1 MNGSDS
7 IMTVWAAKGLRQL
20 FYDRTSETP
29 LGCSLIATAR
39 KAGISV
45 HGRSSLLAALSAA
58 EGYALASDGVPSA
71 AIGTSA
77 ELSPSEISA
86 VEGFALSSLPLLLIK
101 PSASHGKADSTATV
115 RQSSCPFKWTTA
127 LDEEAANLLQLEK
140 AYYLAA
146 GGGRRGPVL
155 VELSPPLVC
164 RNLQLASSFGGYE
177 ESEDFFQ
184 LLDSEP
190 PIHDIE
196 LDRIM
201 NGLYRAKCP
210 LLVVGGGVRHSGASA
225 ELKQLMRLT
234 GIPTAAT
241 PGGLDTLPTD
251 DRQSIG
257 LLFPNAPN
265 ARTVDYVLTLGCE
278 QLPYQTAGACV
289 DIRVLPPGNPNM
301 LWIQSDIRLFL
312 TALIARWEAR
322 GLSIP
327 VAASASELKKSR
339 EASISNSL
347 IEPKKNVAVFKA
359 YAVSKSLPAA
369 INANPAVINTS
380 PAAIKANSA
389 PVRRFPGTVLLAR
402 REQPGLLPLL
412 QSLRLQ
418 QGQRLL
424 LVSGASGCEYDAAQ
438 GVAQALPDGHV
449 TLLLPPDT
457 TISSF
462 GMLQPRFGSASPRD
476 SASAMPFFRLA
487 NRLPAPVR
495 TKA

>member
-29 LGCSLIATAR
+29 FNCSLIAAAR

-58 EGYALASDGVPSA
+58 EGYALASDGVPAA

-77 ELSPSEISA
+77 QLSHSEITA
-86 VEGFALSSLPLLLIK
+86 AEGFALASLPLLLIK
-101 PSASHGKADSTATV
+101 PSINHGNPASSATA
-115 RQSSCPFKWTTA
+115 RQSSWPFKWSTA
-127 LDEEAANLLQLEK
+127 LYEETAGLLQLEK
-140 AYYLAA
+140 SYYLAA

-155 VELSPPLVC
+155 VELPPSLV
-164 RNLQLASSFGGYE
+164 RRKLELPPTLGGYE

-201 NGLYRAKCP
+201 NGLFRAKCP
-210 LLVVGGGVRHSGASA
+210 LFVVGGGVRHSGASA

-234 GIPTAAT
+234 GIPAAAT
-241 PGGLDTLPTD
+241 PGGLDTLPID
-251 DRQSIG
+251 DSQSIG
-257 LLFPNAPN
+257 LLLPNAPN
-265 ARTVDYVLTLGCE
+265 ARTVDYVLALGCK

-289 DIRVLPPGNPNM
+289 DIDIRVLPPGNPNM
-301 LWIQSDIRLFL
+301 VWIQSDIRLFL
-312 TALIARWEAR
+312 TALIAHWAAR
-322 GLSIP
+322 GLSIH
-327 VAASASELKKSR
+327 VAANASAIKKSP
-339 EASISNSL
+339 EASISTSL
-347 IEPKKNVAVFKA
+347 IEPKKNTAAFKA
-359 YAVSKSLPAA
+359 YAVSKSLPTAIAANATA
-369 INANPAVINTS
+369 INANQ
-380 PAAIKANSA
+380 A

-462 GMLQPRFGSASPRD
+462 GILQSRSGTASPRN

-487 NRLPAPVR
+487 HRLPSPER
-495 TKA
+495 TKT